1 MNNRVWLE
9 ASQDSPLGIE
19 MLVLEDGRL
28 GCAGILESRIRLQTD
43 LPGLE
48 ITGAVPGGLQMP
60 SGSFWEHQELQPLCH
75 CSSVLALCLMTSFE
89 LGECSQDSSKSLV
102 WAVIPGE

>member
-1 MNNRVWLE
+1 M
-9 ASQDSPLGIE
+9 
-19 MLVLEDGRL
+19 
-28 GCAGILESRIRLQTD
+28 AGWAEQGSWRAGSGSKLH

-89 LGECSQDSSKSLV
+89 LGERSQDSSKSLV